1 MLRVRSRA
9 RLVTVCLKCF
19 QTKPCRK
26 GKSMK
31 KGKAKRLEVLWEC
44 VRVCAS
50 SVRHANVKLSQVDET
65 SSELDVEKER

>member
-1 MLRVRSRA
+1 
-9 RLVTVCLKCF
+9 
-19 QTKPCRK
+19 
-26 GKSMK
+26 MK

-50 SVRHANVKLSQVDET
+50 SVRHANVKLAQVDET